1 MAKVFNRTSEKGRRK
16 QLRKAMPDAEVILW
30 SRLKNRQITGTKFRR
45 QYSIGK
51 YIVDFYCAEKKL
63 AIELD
68 GESHFVEGAQEKDVA
83 RQKWIEQFGIRF
95 LRFTNDDIR
104 KNLYGVLDA
113 IEEAIRGVD
122 SSVPMND
129 IHRDTSPRQG
139 EEKDNRQIT
148 SYK

>member
-16 QLRKAMPDAEVILW
+16 QLQKAMPDAEVILW
-30 SRLKNRQITGTKFRR
+30 SRLKNRQITGTRFRR

-68 GESHFVEGAQEKDVA
+68 GESHFVEGAHEKDVA

>member
-16 QLRKAMPDAEVILW
+16 QFRNAMPDAEVILW
-30 SRLKNRQITGTKFRR
+30 SRLKNKQLAGTKFRR
-45 QYSIGK
+45 QFSIGK

-68 GESHFVEGAQEKDVA
+68 GESHFVEGAQEKDEA

-95 LRFTNDDIR
+95 LRFNNDDVR

-113 IEEAIRGVD
+113 IEEKIRSVD
-122 SSVPMND
+122 PSVPMNI

-139 EEKDNRQIT
+139 EENDNN
-148 SYK
+148 K